1 MKSSILCIIL
11 LFGVVLP
18 AFAQNPELSSFIT
31 STIDEKQLKN
41 GTGFSVRQE
50 PTPTQKWEFGHFD
63 VSVTTEEWKA
73 FAGSTKESIRSRLAS
88 AGWKIDL
95 DMQAEPTGYIPFNV
109 VIVASKDAQQL
120 LLNMVIFLS
129 EEGVVH
135 VVYSVQSVAVGMKQG
150 QKQEPGQ

>member
-18 AFAQNPELSSFIT
+18 AFAQEPELSNFIT
-31 STIDEKQLKN
+31 SSIDDKILI
-41 GTGFSVRQE
+41 GTGFSTRQE
-50 PTPTQKWEFGHFD
+50 STPTHKWAFGHFD

-73 FAGSTKESIRSRLAS
+73 FAGSTKGNIRSRLAS

-95 DMQAEPTGYIPFNV
+95 DMQAEPTGYVPLDV
-109 VIVASKDAQQL
+109 LIVASKDAQEL

-135 VVYSVQSVAVGMKQG
+135 IVYSIQSVAVGMKQ
-150 QKQEPGQ
+150 